1 MLSSSLVMM
10 SSGGLRSTT
19 TAPVNQQPLCIEFP
33 GGGGGAGQQIL
44 TRLDQM
50 RRLVYLC
57 VVKCPRISHH
67 DVLILRTGTKEIH
80 EEFHLFEDRKSCD
93 TKHLQ
98 RNLTAS
104 DIPSE
109 QKRSLCEVSLSFL
122 FRCCFPEC
130 AVVC

>member
-10 SSGGLRSTT
+10 SSAGLRSTT

-50 RRLVYLC
+50 RRLVYLG

-67 DVLILRTGTKEIH
+67 DILILRTRIKERH
-80 EEFHLFEDRKSCD
+80 KEFHVFEDRKSCD
-93 TKHLQ
+93 TKLLQ
-98 RNLTAS
+98 RNLTSS
-104 DIPSE
+104 DISLQ
-109 QKRSLCEVSLSFL
+109 QKRNMCEVDLSLLYCS
-122 FRCCFPEC
+122 CFPEC